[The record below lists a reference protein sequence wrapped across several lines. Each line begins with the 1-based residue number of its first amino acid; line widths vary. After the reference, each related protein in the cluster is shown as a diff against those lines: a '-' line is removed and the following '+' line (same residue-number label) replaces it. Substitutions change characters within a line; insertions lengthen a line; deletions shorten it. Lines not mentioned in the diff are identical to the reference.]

1 MPRLPDWFERL
12 TDVIAAHDALPF
24 AWGSADCFNFAMDA
38 VAAMRGVA
46 DPFAAERH
54 RYRTEGGAARALRR
68 LKAAD
73 AAALLAREFEEV
85 APALAGV
92 GDLMIIP
99 TDSGAA
105 ACGICIG
112 HELLMR
118 GEANLCRVP
127 RSRAIRAFRI

>member
-1 MPRLPDWFERL
+1 MRLPDWFERL
-12 TDVIAAHDALPF
+12 SDVIAAHDAMPF
-24 AWGSADCFNFAMDA
+24 AWGKADCFNFAMDA

-46 DPFAAERH
+46 DPFEAERR
-54 RYRTEGGAARALRR
+54 RYRTEAGAARALRR

-73 AAALLAREFEEV
+73 SATLLVRVFEEIPV
-85 APALAGV
+85 AMASV
-92 GDLMIIP
+92 GDLMVMP
-99 TDSGAA
+99 SDNGVA

-127 RSRAIRAFRI
+127 RSRATRAFRV